1 MGDITAKVYRQGDVL
16 LREIDGKIDEVPRWG
31 FEDKGMATLR
41 IGGETGKVHEIQGHL
56 FENPHRKDEQVIVL
70 DATALL
76 KHEEH
81 GAMEIPAGTY
91 QVSRVREYTDNS
103 TRYGM
108 D

>member
-16 LREIDGKIDEVPRWG
+16 LREIGKVPQCG
-31 FEDKGMATLR
+31 YEDKGMATLR
-41 IGGETGKVHEIQGHL
+41 IGGETGRVHEIQGHL
-56 FENPHRKDEQVIVL
+56 FENQSRSNEPVLVL

-91 QVSRVREYTDNS
+91 QVSRVREYTGGGVRS
-103 TRYGM
+103 GM